1 MIDFELTDE
10 QKDIQRMARQFVA
23 KEIMP
28 ITRELDEKEEHS
40 PEIIE
45 KLFDVGLMN
54 FPIPVEYD
62 GPGLDTLTTMLVTEE
77 LNYGCAGIAT
87 TVAANSLA
95 TYPILIAGTPE
106 QKEKYLSFMCE
117 KPRLAA
123 FGLTEPSVGSDAAGL
138 STTAVR
144 EGDYYRLNGSKCFI
158 TNGGVANLYTIF
170 ATVDRSKGI
179 KGITAFIVPASTPG
193 ISGGKKEHKM
203 GLRCSNTTDVI
214 LEDVMVPVE
223 NRLGDEGEGFK
234 IAMKTLNKARINV
247 GASATGVARAAL
259 DAATSYSKQRIQF
272 GKPISEF
279 QAIQFMLADMA
290 IQIEAARMLVWQAAY
305 MEDRGLP
312 CIKEAAIA
320 KTFASDMAMKVTTD
334 AVQVFGGY
342 GFTREFLVEKYMR
355 DVKIM
360 QIYDGTNQIQRMII
374 ARQIL
379 QNA

>member
-1 MIDFELTDE
+1 
-10 QKDIQRMARQFVA
+10 
-23 KEIMP
+23 
-28 ITRELDEKEEHS
+28 
-40 PEIIE
+40 
-45 KLFDVGLMN
+45 
-54 FPIPVEYD
+54 
-62 GPGLDTLTTMLVTEE
+62 
-77 LNYGCAGIAT
+77 
-87 TVAANSLA
+87 
-95 TYPILIAGTPE
+95 
-106 QKEKYLSFMCE
+106 
-117 KPRLAA
+117 
-123 FGLTEPSVGSDAAGL
+123 
-138 STTAVR
+138 
-144 EGDYYRLNGSKCFI
+144 
-158 TNGGVANLYTIF
+158 
-170 ATVDRSKGI
+170 VDRSRGI

-214 LEDVMVPVE
+214 LDDVMVPVG

-247 GASATGVARAAL
+247 GASATGVARAAM
-259 DAATSYSKQRIQF
+259 DAAASYSKQRIQF
-272 GKPISEF
+272 GKSISEF

-290 IQIEAARMLVWQAAY
+290 IQIEAARMLVWQAAF

-312 CIKEAAIA
+312 CMKEAAIA

-374 ARQIL
+374 ARQLL